1 MQVITNYAE
10 HSSDTWHLH
19 VRMLDADGMGIAV
32 WITYDDPSAMPN
44 PDNEDEYPVNA
55 SIMMVLL

>member
-1 MQVITNYAE
+1 
-10 HSSDTWHLH
+10 
-19 VRMLDADGMGIAV
+19 MLDADGMGIAV

-55 SIMMVLL
+55 SIMRVLLLSGNS